1 MSNPQTTIISTS
13 TRAELGASLPHKS
26 NRTSTIPLM
35 QTLSP
40 TRPLRSESTV
50 CRPTPGQPAT
60 GRSFPSDPMITITE
74 IALKKIVALKERLE
88 VPVKG
93 LRVRA
98 IPRSPLRADFSMRF
112 VPAEEPESP
121 TDSIQSF
128 DGLNLYIAPDSAP
141 YLEGATIDFVFRL
154 IGSELKVEAPLRKLD
169 TPEGRI
175 AAKIQQVLD
184 EEINPSLAT
193 HGGGAVLIDF
203 KDGIVFLE
211 LTGGC
216 QGCSMAGATMKDGI
230 ETSLRESV
238 PEVQEVRDVTKHA
251 NGRNPYHQ

>member
-1 MSNPQTTIISTS
+1 
-13 TRAELGASLPHKS
+13 
-26 NRTSTIPLM
+26 
-35 QTLSP
+35 
-40 TRPLRSESTV
+40 
-50 CRPTPGQPAT
+50 
-60 GRSFPSDPMITITE
+60 MITITE
-74 IALKKIVALKERLE
+74 IALKKIVDAKEKLKL
-88 VPVKG
+88 PVKG

-98 IPRSPLRADFSMRF
+98 IPLSALRAQFAMRF

-121 TDSIQSF
+121 SDFIQSF
-128 DGLNLYIAPDSAP
+128 DSIDLYIAPDSAP
-141 YLEGATIDFVFRL
+141 YLEGATIDFVFRI
-154 IGSELKVEAPLRKLD
+154 IGSDFEVEAPLRKLD

-216 QGCSMAGATMKDGI
+216 QGCSMAAATMKDGI
-230 ETSLRESV
+230 ETSLRQNI
-238 PEVQEVRDVTKHA
+238 PEIQEVRDVTRHS
-251 NGRNPYHQ
+251 NGRNPYFQQ

>member
-1 MSNPQTTIISTS
+1 
-13 TRAELGASLPHKS
+13 
-26 NRTSTIPLM
+26 
-35 QTLSP
+35 
-40 TRPLRSESTV
+40 
-50 CRPTPGQPAT
+50 
-60 GRSFPSDPMITITE
+60 MITITE
-74 IALKKIVALKERLE
+74 IALKKIVELKERLE
-88 VPVKG
+88 LPVKG

-98 IPRSPLRADFSMRF
+98 IPRSPLRANFSFRF
-112 VPAEEPESP
+112 VPDEEPESP

-128 DGLNLYIAPDSAP
+128 DGINLYIAPDSAP
-141 YLEGATIDFVFRL
+141 YLEGATIDFVFQL
-154 IGSELKVEAPLRKLD
+154 IGSEFKVEAPLRKLD

-175 AAKIQQVLD
+175 AAKVQQVLD
-184 EEINPSLAT
+184 EEINPSLAS

-230 ETSLRESV
+230 ETSIRESV

-251 NGRNPYHQ
+251 NGRNPHFSAVRGHFSGGVTSGDSEPLLVGAT